1 MMRKT
6 ILVLATVLMWEM
18 GIAAD
23 RLYVGSTSSGDLTDV
38 SNWDDGK
45 LPDPKNDKAK
55 FDSESSS
62 GNNSSI
68 PDTGLYLGGD
78 LTLGAVEFNYRKIV
92 PFDLKGH
99 TLSFPDDKLY
109 PLNIN
114 NNVKMTMHNGT
125 VTNLSRLAL
134 NISTEL
140 NWTNITVYLRQPNVT
155 YRYNSVLR
163 VLNDATV
170 YFLDESS
177 GDQKFIFG
185 ENDPANVNPKTF
197 IVDGGRVV
205 SKSAGGASYK
215 RLVIGGKTNCIW
227 NICNNGRFDDYSPT
241 PCILMNS
248 ARSRLLVTSGAEL
261 TMTNAIVAGSERNE
275 HVGLVLGSDLC
286 EGFVGVSNATLRTSR
301 FNYLAKTEN
310 RCVFKDSTADFRYHG
325 PEGSESS
332 TTNASGLFFRNGS
345 ANADMLVTGSEGV
358 FMADRMTFE
367 AGSSGNSF
375 EAEGGSLSVGLIS
388 ANGSGNRLSFS
399 GCTLDGGVQLN
410 GAFAADRMTFEAGS
424 SGNSFD
430 AEGGSLSF
438 GLISVN
444 GSGNRLSFSGCT
456 LDGGVQLDGVFAADR
471 MTFEAGSSGNSF
483 EAEGGSLSF
492 GLISDNG
499 SGNRLS
505 FSGCKLNGGVQLKG
519 ENGVVTFG
527 AGSVCTMPTRDK
539 GLQFANDVS
548 SGSKLIISNAQLECQ
563 GAICGS
569 RPVDGTIWKNV
580 ASVYTNCP
588 GSAIEFRGSSPC
600 LKITSSW
607 IADNKGY
614 WFCAAFGSFAA
625 GVLGTEPL
633 CDPLALRFVLPK
645 KPYAQ
650 APLQGDAQTSSGGRP
665 IVLAGNARIEVDA
678 GEFRPT
684 RNVYRMPLISD
695 INNFTQANSENKQ
708 GPFFM
713 LDIEALN
720 RNNAGTLPIGS
731 RLVYEKDGTTGRI
744 DIVFQRGF
752 AIHLR

>member
-6 ILVLATVLMWEM
+6 TVLFAPMM
-18 GIAAD
+18 MLGAAIAAD
-23 RLYVGSTSSGDLTDV
+23 RLYIGSDSSGDLANPA
-38 SNWDDGK
+38 NWDGDR

-55 FDSESSS
+55 FNSVDSS
-62 GNNSSI
+62 GSLSSI
-68 PDTGLYLGGD
+68 PDTGLCLGGD
-78 LTLGAVEFNYRKIV
+78 LTLGAVEFNYRKKV
-92 PFDLKGH
+92 PFDLNGH

-109 PLNIN
+109 SLNIN
-114 NNVKMTMHNGT
+114 NNVKMTIHNGT

-134 NISTEL
+134 NIGTEL
-140 NWTNITVYLRQPNVT
+140 DFTNITVYLRQPYVS

-163 VLNDATV
+163 VLKDATV
-170 YFLDESS
+170 YFTDESY
-177 GDQKFIFG
+177 GDQKFVLG
-185 ENDPANVNPKTF
+185 ENDPENTNPKTF
-197 IVDGGRVV
+197 LVDGGRIV
-205 SKSAGGASYK
+205 SASSVANNFLR

-227 NICNNGRFDDYSPT
+227 HICNNGRFDDYSPT
-241 PCILMNS
+241 PCIMLNS
-248 ARSRLLVTSGAEL
+248 NRSTLLLSSEAEL
-261 TMTNAIVAGSERNE
+261 TQTNAVMLQSQFNE
-275 HVGLVLGSDLC
+275 HIGLVMHTSVSD
-286 EGFVGVSNATLRTSR
+286 GFVGVSNATLRTSR

-310 RCVFKDSTADFRYHG
+310 HCVFKDSTVDFRYHG

-358 FMADRMTFE
+358 FMADRLTFE

-375 EAEGGSLSVGLIS
+375 AVEGGSLSVGLIS
-388 ANGSGNRLSFS
+388 VSGSGNRLSFS
-399 GCTLDGGVQLN
+399 GCT
-410 GAFAADRMTFEAGS
+410 
-424 SGNSFD
+424 
-430 AEGGSLSF
+430 
-438 GLISVN
+438 
-444 GSGNRLSFSGCT
+444 
-456 LDGGVQLDGVFAADR
+456 
-471 MTFEAGSSGNSF
+471 
-483 EAEGGSLSF
+483 
-492 GLISDNG
+492 
-499 SGNRLS
+499 
-505 FSGCKLNGGVQLKG
+505 LNGGVQLKG

-548 SGSKLIISNAQLECQ
+548 SGSKLVVSNAQIECQ

-569 RPVDGTIWKNV
+569 RPVGGSIWENV

-607 IADNKGY
+607 TKHNEGY

-633 CDPLALRFVLPK
+633 CDPLALRFVLPRT
-645 KPYAQ
+645 PYAQ
-650 APLQGDAQTSSGGRP
+650 APLQGAAQTSSGGRP
-665 IVLAGNARIEVDA
+665 IVLAGNARIEVDI

-695 INNFTQANSENKQ
+695 INNFTQADSKNEQ

-713 LDIEALN
+713 LDIESLN

-731 RLVYEKDGTTGRI
+731 RLVYEKDGKTGRI

>member
-6 ILVLATVLMWEM
+6 TVLFAPMM
-18 GIAAD
+18 MLGAAIAAD
-23 RLYVGSTSSGDLTDV
+23 RLYIGSDSSGDLANPA
-38 SNWDDGK
+38 NWDGGR

-55 FDSESSS
+55 FNSVDSS
-62 GNNSSI
+62 GSLSSI
-68 PDTGLYLGGD
+68 PDTGLCLGGD
-78 LTLGAVEFNYRKIV
+78 LTLGAVEFNYRKKV
-92 PFDLKGH
+92 PFDLNGH

-109 PLNIN
+109 SLNIN
-114 NNVKMTMHNGT
+114 NSVKMTIHNGT

-134 NISTEL
+134 NIGTEL
-140 NWTNITVYLRQPNVT
+140 DFTNITVYLRQPYVS
-155 YRYNSVLR
+155 YRYDSVLR

-170 YFLDESS
+170 YFLDEPS
-177 GDQKFIFG
+177 GDQKFILG
-185 ENDPANVNPKTF
+185 ENDAANVNPKTF

-205 SKSAGGASYK
+205 SKSAGGESYK
-215 RLVIGGKTNCIW
+215 RLVIGGRTNCVW
-227 NICNNGRFDDYSPT
+227 NICNNGCFDDYSQK
-241 PCILMNS
+241 PCILMNYS
-248 ARSRLLVTSGAEL
+248 RSRLLVTSGAGL
-261 TMTNAIVAGSERNE
+261 TMTNAIVAGDNRNE
-275 HVGLVLGSDLC
+275 YVGLVLGSGLS

-301 FNYLAKTEN
+301 FNYLAKAEN
-310 RCVFKDSTADFRYHG
+310 RCVFKDSTVDFRYHG

-358 FMADRMTFE
+358 FMADRLTFE
-367 AGSSGNSF
+367 AASSDNSF
-375 EAEGGSLSVGLIS
+375 EAEGGSLSIGLIS
-388 ANGSGNRLSFS
+388 VSGSGNRLSFS
-399 GCTLDGGVQLN
+399 GCT
-410 GAFAADRMTFEAGS
+410 
-424 SGNSFD
+424 
-430 AEGGSLSF
+430 
-438 GLISVN
+438 
-444 GSGNRLSFSGCT
+444 
-456 LDGGVQLDGVFAADR
+456 
-471 MTFEAGSSGNSF
+471 
-483 EAEGGSLSF
+483 
-492 GLISDNG
+492 
-499 SGNRLS
+499 
-505 FSGCKLNGGVQLKG
+505 LNGGVQLKG

-548 SGSKLIISNAQLECQ
+548 SGSKLVVSNAQIECQ

-569 RPVDGTIWKNV
+569 RPVGGSIWENV

-607 IADNKGY
+607 TKHNEGY

-633 CDPLALRFVLPK
+633 CDPLALRFVLPRT
-645 KPYAQ
+645 PYAQ
-650 APLQGDAQTSSGGRP
+650 APLQGAAQTSSGGRP
-665 IVLAGNARIEVDA
+665 IVLAGNARIEVDI

-695 INNFTQANSENKQ
+695 INNFTQADSKNEQ

-713 LDIEALN
+713 LDIESLN

-731 RLVYEKDGTTGRI
+731 RLVYEKDGKTGRI